1 MTGKSY
7 KPDDKRKGNKGPWKK
22 GQSGNPSG
30 KPKGCGRLSWFNALI
45 KDQREEILLSIV
57 ERAKSGNSTAM
68 ELVAS
73 RMVPVFM
80 PQDEHIEIEGFKEAA
95 TRSEK
100 ANLINESIASGE
112 ITPNQGASL
121 MSSLEKESKINESD
135 ELAKR
140 LEELEK
146 KLK

>member
-7 KPDDKRKGNKGPWKK
+7 KPDDKRRKARGAWKP

-30 KPKGCGRLSWFNALI
+30 KPKGCGRLSWFNTLI

-57 ERAKSGNSTAM
+57 ERAKNGNATAM

-80 PQDEHIEIEGFKEAA
+80 PQDETVEIEGFVEAK

-100 ANLINESIASGE
+100 ANLITTSVAKGE
-112 ITPNQGASL
+112 ITPNQGAAV
-121 MSSLEKESKINESD
+121 MASLEKESKINETD
-135 ELAKR
+135 DLAKR
-140 LEELEK
+140 IEELER